1 MDLGQREEDMER
13 EPQTVGALWRVT
25 CCIVALRTLV
35 FLEELLM
42 KTLDLREYLQVAIN
56 VDEAVLDRSA
66 SLPTARCLNSQR
78 VKAER
83 MIPRS
88 TCNLWCSRCR
98 QWITNGWPKPL
109 LPRCSRSIRL
119 ATCHGPVPLKSLR

>member
-13 EPQTVGALWRVT
+13 ELQTVGALWRVI
-25 CCIVALRTLV
+25 CCSVAHHTLV

-42 KTLDLREYLQVAIN
+42 KILDLREYMQAAIN
-56 VDEAVLDRSA
+56 VDEVAMGRSA
-66 SLPTARCLNSQR
+66 FPPTVRCLNSRR
-78 VKAER
+78 VKAGR
-83 MIPRS
+83 MILRS